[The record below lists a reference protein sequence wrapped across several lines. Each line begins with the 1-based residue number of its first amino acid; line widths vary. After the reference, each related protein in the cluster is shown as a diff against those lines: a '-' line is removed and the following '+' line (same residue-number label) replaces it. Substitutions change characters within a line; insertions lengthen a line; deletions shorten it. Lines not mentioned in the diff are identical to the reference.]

1 MTNARRVAHLSA
13 PRLFCLAAL
22 VLTLLCV
29 SAAAQSSKPTDGTTP
44 MGLTPGAPAGSYALS
59 GFDNVNLYSGHIN
72 FRLPLVQIGGRGGA
86 QHTIMLPI
94 EQEWQVE
101 TYTVQG
107 DDYTETHY
115 YP

>member
-1 MTNARRVAHLSA
+1 MTNARRVTHLSA

-86 QHTIMLPI
+86 PHPIPLPL
-94 EQEWQVE
+94 EHEWA
-101 TYTVQG
+101 G
-107 DDYTETHY
+107 ASH
-115 YP
+115 